1 MSIVVLHSRRMDAPV
16 TDATGDRLGE
26 FDAIFDRR
34 GLSSAEMQ
42 KVWETILLIAEW
54 RVQQSEPHDTATFA
68 RDMSDPRTRTR
79 IALESPELLR
89 LLEEHNSPG
98 SFGAWLR
105 DAITEEKSRT
115 HAGNVIDIESRRE
128 RT

>member
-1 MSIVVLHSRRMDAPV
+1 MDAPV
-16 TDATGDRLGE
+16 TDATVDRLIGE
-26 FDAIFDRR
+26 LDAIFDRR
-34 GLSSAEMQ
+34 ALSSAEKQ

-54 RVQQSEPHDTATFA
+54 RVQQSGPHDTATLA
-68 RDMSDPRTRTR
+68 RDMLSDPRTWAR
-79 IALESPELLR
+79 IALESPGLLR

-105 DAITEEKSRT
+105 DAINEERSRT
-115 HAGNVIDIESRRE
+115 HAGNVIDIESRRD